1 MRKHFIKFALATALG
16 LASAFTLS
24 CLDEKDVKEIVI
36 SKVVGL
42 PSSSGGTAAAVEA
55 QGGCPNTVTSSI
67 TVSCG
72 FQTYK
77 TVKIGKQ
84 IWMAKNLNYDV
95 PDNGTDV
102 CYGNVAANCVK
113 YGRLYNWATA
123 MALPAKCNNIR
134 STNDAACAIT
144 TPRHRGICPE
154 GWHIPSKEEWD
165 ELIIVDNKPRYAEL
179 KAKIGWSDNGNGTDN
194 YGFSA
199 VPNTSAGNSVAWW
212 SILEHNADYVASR
225 SISSK
230 NETPKSDDTSKSSFL
245 SVRCIKD

>member
-1 MRKHFIKFALATALG
+1 MKTIRPLLMAALG
-16 LASAFTLS
+16 LASLFTLS
-24 CLDEKDVKEIVI
+24 CLDEKDIKDAII
-36 SKVVGL
+36 SKVVDL
-42 PSSSGGTAAAVEA
+42 PLSSGSGATAAGT
-55 QGGCPNTVTSSI
+55 QGGCPNTVTSNI

-84 IWMAKNLNYDV
+84 IWMAKNLDYDV

-102 CYGNVAANCVK
+102 CYKNVAANCVK

-123 MALPAKCNNIR
+123 MALPLKCNNIR

-144 TPRHRGICPE
+144 TPRHRGVCPD
-154 GWHIPSKEEWD
+154 GWHIPSSEEWD
-165 ELIIVDNKPRYAEL
+165 ELLIVNNKTRYTEL
-179 KAKIGWSDNGNGTDN
+179 KARSGWSGNGNGTDN

-199 VPNTSAGNSVAWW
+199 QPDGSGNSIAWW
-212 SILEHNADYVASR
+212 SVSEYNADYVASR
-225 SISSK
+225 GIYYN
-230 NETPKSDDTSKSSFL
+230 NETPKADETSKNSFL